1 MEISQEKKT
10 MANFVWIVLGLIA
23 GLLASKHFHH
33 AASSLALGLTL
44 GIAGAIAGGLAFE
57 ALGFPQPSGSVV
69 AGAIGAAAGAVVTL
83 ACYKAIFRPAP

>member
-1 MEISQEKKT
+1 
-10 MANFVWIVLGLIA
+10 MAIFVWIVLGLIA

-33 AASSLALGLTL
+33 AASSLAL

-69 AGAIGAAAGAVVTL
+69 AGAIGAGAGAVVTL